1 LLKENKAMASGSR
14 FTFVVTALLL
24 AASVFNSHAAECSL
38 TGLTWMAGNWH
49 NASDPQRAQE
59 RWVVAP
65 DNVLMGSSWEIP
77 NGKAGFAEIMTVR
90 ANGNAISMYLR
101 HFDGALSGA
110 WEERN
115 APMVFTA
122 VNCDAS
128 SAVFDGQGDH
138 AGEHL
143 TYKRSS
149 DSLLIIG
156 DFLHHGTPSRM
167 EWRMIRAGD

>member
-1 LLKENKAMASGSR
+1 MTSRSR
-14 FTFVVTALLL
+14 FAFFVTALLL
-24 AASVFNSHAAECSL
+24 AASVSFSHAAECSL
-38 TGLTWMAGNWH
+38 PGLAWMAGNWH

-65 DNVLMGSSWEIP
+65 DNVLMGSSREIP
-77 NGKAGFAEIMTVR
+77 KGKAGYAEIMTVR
-90 ANGNAISMYLR
+90 LNGNAISMYLR

-110 WEERN
+110 WEERD
-115 APMVFTA
+115 APMIFTA

-143 TYKRSS
+143 TYKRSG

-167 EWRMIRAGD
+167 EWRMTRAGD

>member
-1 LLKENKAMASGSR
+1 MASSSG
-14 FTFVVTALLL
+14 FTFVLTALLL
-24 AASVFNSHAAECSL
+24 AASVPYSHAAECSL
-38 TGLTWMAGNWH
+38 TGLKWMAGNWH

-65 DNVLMGSSWEIP
+65 DSVLLGSSWEIP
-77 NGKAGFAEIMTVR
+77 KGKAGFAEIMTVR
-90 ANGNAISMYLR
+90 LNGNSISMYLR
-101 HFDGALSGA
+101 HFDGALSA

-115 APMVFTA
+115 TPMVFTA

-143 TYKRSS
+143 TYKRSG
-149 DSLLIIG
+149 DCLLIIG

-167 EWRMIRAGD
+167 EWRMTRAGD

>member
-1 LLKENKAMASGSR
+1 MSIKFR
-14 FTFVVTALLL
+14 FAFIVTSLLL
-24 AASVFNSHAAECSL
+24 AASVSPSHAAECSL
-38 TGLTWMAGNWH
+38 KGLAWMAGNWH
-49 NASDPQRAQE
+49 NTADPQRAQE

-65 DNVLMGSSWEIP
+65 DNILMGSSWEIP
-77 NGKAGFAEIMTVR
+77 TGKAGYAEIMTVR
-90 ANGNAISMYLR
+90 LNGNAISMYLR
-101 HFDGALSGA
+101 HFDAALSGA

-122 VNCDAS
+122 VDCDVS

-167 EWRMIRAGD
+167 EWRMTRAAD

>member
-1 LLKENKAMASGSR
+1 MASSAR
-14 FTFVVTALLL
+14 FKFALTALLL
-24 AASVFNSHAAECSL
+24 ASSVPNLHAEECSL

-65 DNVLMGSSWEIP
+65 DSVLMGSSWEIP
-77 NGKAGFAEIMTVR
+77 KGKPGFAEIMTIR
-90 ANGNAISMYLR
+90 LNGNDISMYLR

-128 SAVFDGQGDH
+128 SAVFDGRGDH

-143 TYKRSS
+143 TYKRSG

-167 EWRMIRAGD
+167 EWRMTRAGD